1 MFHCTCI
8 KIRFGLFFFQKSS
21 PFISATGL
29 KNVEVQI
36 RAILQYFDIYHQKL
50 KQAQGRIARTMEWGE
65 PVRVGQHLDRTIDC
79 KRRGYVYDFLDSD
92 SENVHDNKLENG
104 VGHVSGSTEK
114 TNNSTTKNHENQQV
128 INRKNT
134 AFRFSDDDDDDFEN
148 NNKLPDLK
156 NLQTYNRLGRVT
168 RSVKKPTYY
177 EENQSSPDRDSEWI
191 PIMEAETQDIQYSPD
206 ESKRKRQE
214 KSKPS
219 HTLTRRPLTRH
230 ASDLS
235 NNSPVTSPVSS
246 TRNCNTIRLESPSKI
261 SESSLDGLSQ
271 GSSLMLD
278 DKGDLIS
285 TQVCVL
291 KEKLPNLKVK
301 PMVNKKITQPQPKSA
316 TDFTVDGTDSVV
328 TSSVGF
334 ASFID
339 KTDNNLR
346 ENHENGKDAEKR
358 KKKIPF
364 TFNKEK
370 KKASP
375 DLKDS
380 VNLVDSDSDNEISF
394 KNVTSG
400 TPISS
405 SFSGYKTSSV
415 FESVKNDK
423 EMNRIESSHTS
434 TSPTKRAFRF
444 SRIKP
449 PVESPVK
456 PNRNINIDQDQEIVI
471 NDEPELRGDN
481 ADTSTLDTRN
491 SDSKSDLRVRRGRK
505 RNHVE
510 VSNSDV
516 AVPVE
521 KV

>member
-1 MFHCTCI
+1 
-8 KIRFGLFFFQKSS
+8 
-21 PFISATGL
+21 
-29 KNVEVQI
+29 
-36 RAILQYFDIYHQKL
+36 
-50 KQAQGRIARTMEWGE
+50 MEWGE
-65 PVRVGQHLDRTIDC
+65 PVRVGQHLDKTIDC

-92 SENVHDNKLENG
+92 SENVHDNKLEND
-104 VGHVSGSTEK
+104 VGHVSTEK
-114 TNNSTTKNHENQQV
+114 TDNLTTKNHENQQV
-128 INRKNT
+128 INTKNT
-134 AFRFSDDDDDDFEN
+134 AFRFSDDDDDFEN

-156 NLQTYNRLGRVT
+156 NPQTCNRLGRVT
-168 RSVKKPTYY
+168 RSAKKPTYY

-206 ESKRKRQE
+206 VSKQKRQE

-246 TRNCNTIRLESPSKI
+246 IQNCNSIRLESPSKI

-301 PMVNKKITQPQPKSA
+301 PMVNKKITQPLSKSA
-316 TDFTVDGTDSVV
+316 TDFIVDGTDSVV

-339 KTDNNLR
+339 KTDKNLR
-346 ENHENGKDAEKR
+346 ENRENGKFTEKI

-364 TFNKEK
+364 TCNKETK
-370 KKASP
+370 KVP
-375 DLKDS
+375 HDLKDS
-380 VNLVDSDSDNEISF
+380 VNLVDSDSDDEISF
-394 KNVTSG
+394 KNVTNG
-400 TPISS
+400 TQISS
-405 SFSGYKTSSV
+405 SFSGNKMSSV

-423 EMNRIESSHTS
+423 EMNRIESSYTT
-434 TSPTKRAFRF
+434 TSPTKRPFRF

-471 NDEPELRGDN
+471 NGEPEVGGDN
-481 ADTSTLDTRN
+481 ADIGTSRN
-491 SDSKSDLRVRRGRK
+491 NDSKSDLRVRRGRK

-510 VSNSDV
+510 VSNLDN